1 MIGSNRNGLYYLMHK
16 DDIVTMVEI
25 DPVSGQITRVGT
37 KVRRE
42 LLPPGGSMSPDDLRA
57 WWIRRAVPAGQG
69 MIQKILQRQ
78 GIPSPQAYLMMNCGL
93 SLSDHYWIRPV
104 ESSLEWEDVNLF
116 TNDFRDDIGEM
127 QFIHGDDGYE
137 TLDLTGIS
145 VFYPISAEDSR
156 LYRR

>member
-57 WWIRRAVPAGQG
+57 WWNRRAVPARQG
-69 MIQKILQRQ
+69 MIRKILQRQ
-78 GIPSPQAYLMMNCGL
+78 GIPSPQAYLTTGGRG
-93 SLSDHYWIRPV
+93 HRQTAQGWHRQYQYRP
-104 ESSLEWEDVNLF
+104 DV
-116 TNDFRDDIGEM
+116 R
-127 QFIHGDDGYE
+127 
-137 TLDLTGIS
+137 IS
-145 VFYPISAEDSR
+145 
-156 LYRR
+156 